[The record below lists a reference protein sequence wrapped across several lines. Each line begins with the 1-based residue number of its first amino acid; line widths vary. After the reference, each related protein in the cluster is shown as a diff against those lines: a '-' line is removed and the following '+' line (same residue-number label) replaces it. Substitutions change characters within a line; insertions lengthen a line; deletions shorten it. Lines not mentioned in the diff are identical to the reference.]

1 MESEGEGDDDY
12 DGHLVVRTRAVS
24 SDSEEEIF
32 TTEPR
37 GYEGLEI
44 WSDGWII
51 VLMLGLVQILVIW
64 YLLRK
69 KKKKKKKL
77 VRHIYHK
84 KLVLLTKD
92 FRSVSITQSVCSSVL
107 SSIHSSL
114 NLSVNLQLK

>member
-1 MESEGEGDDDY
+1 MALFRKYKDAHVMNQFKALSMESEGEGDDDY

-44 WSDGWII
+44 WSDGRFI
-51 VLMLGLVQILVIW
+51 VLLLGLVQILVIW

-69 KKKKKKKL
+69 KRKKKKKK
-77 VRHIYHK
+77 
-84 KLVLLTKD
+84 
-92 FRSVSITQSVCSSVL
+92 
-107 SSIHSSL
+107 
-114 NLSVNLQLK
+114 